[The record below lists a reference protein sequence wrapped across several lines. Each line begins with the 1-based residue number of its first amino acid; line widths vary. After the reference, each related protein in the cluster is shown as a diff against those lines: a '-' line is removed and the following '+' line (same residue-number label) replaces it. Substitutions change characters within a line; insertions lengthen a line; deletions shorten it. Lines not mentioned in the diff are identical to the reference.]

1 MHLRPLRGP
10 ALLSPSLCDTPQ
22 RQGGVGGQ
30 GWEGRCVLVMLR
42 WVPEHHFLHAKSSF
56 GVKKPWFFQVS
67 GISRMD
73 KIRHGKALP
82 FPMERTCQ
90 LFVLFGKIRIIL
102 FIRFS

>member
-30 GWEGRCVLVMLR
+30 GWEGRRVLVMLR

-56 GVKKPWFFQVS
+56 GVKK
-67 GISRMD
+67 
-73 KIRHGKALP
+73 KRHGKALP
-82 FPMERTCQ
+82 FPMERICQ